1 MKSYARMQHEAAEGG
16 KRLPES
22 AGYGGAAVREP
33 PRKLARVQIECAM
46 DEPDA
51 RTDLASMG
59 LDSQKLRELRS
70 QYGHEDAGGLAR
82 LGDITPSHRK
92 RSMTR
97 CVPHLDCGATEG
109 STDGARLFCLD
120 FARGRCP
127 DGPACT
133 HRHEIRGAAT
143 TTTGSAERDHGAF
156 GRKRSLLLSA
166 WERHHG
172 KKEEGAMETGNCT
185 LHVSGLRAPPK
196 KRTELCGGAGAKSR
210 SVAGDLDAAGHWALV
225 TYAAR
230 AAAEFAKEAMTGQ
243 GLRVDG
249 GEIIQV
255 RWAKD
260 QQATSNAGG
269 YCHAPQA
276 KPVPRLPP
284 AQTARPAPAPRPAPP
299 LPPGWAAT
307 LDAASGR
314 HYYHHAASGTVQWDA
329 PAAPAEEPDALPPG
343 WARVAPVLCADGET
357 LYNRVEVRETGDEL
371 LFMCNGVPDY
381 APRKISGGVTVE
393 SDWRGLCR
401 SGRLDRNPNKIVA
414 QDYRFR
420 VPVVPGAP
428 LETPIT
434 ATPMGHYHQYPRCV
448 VGASALGLDAPDA
461 LIAALK
467 DDADLTAAPLA
478 KALAEQIARGEP
490 SKCIGVAFDGHPI
503 MGPIGVFGGEVR
515 LARPSFVGP
524 LDVSKGDPV
533 FVAGSGDLDACNG
546 ATGADGVWRYYATVR
561 LEGDDVVP
569 AFPYVIGAYRSQPAV
584 TNFPQHQ
591 RSKVAP

>member
-133 HRHEIRGAAT
+133 HRHEIPRRDDDDDGEVLNAT
-143 TTTGSAERDHGAF
+143 YGVFDGSGRCSSAPGSGTTAR
-156 GRKRSLLLSA
+156 RR
-166 WERHHG
+166 R
-172 KKEEGAMETGNCT
+172 METGNCT

-196 KRTELCGGAGAKSR
+196 RRELCGGAGAKSR
-210 SVAGDLDAAGHWALV
+210 SVAGDLDAAVRKAFGAFGEV
-225 TYAAR
+225 R
-230 AAAEFAKEAMTGQ
+230 VAKEAMAGQ
-243 GLRVDG
+243 GLSVDG

-255 RWAKD
+255 ADFDRAWA
-260 QQATSNAGG
+260 S
-269 YCHAPQA
+269 
-276 KPVPRLPP
+276 
-284 AQTARPAPAPRPAPP
+284 ARP
-299 LPPGWAAT
+299 
-307 LDAASGR
+307 LDEG
-314 HYYHHAASGTVQWDA
+314 HAASWHGLGAALVGSA
-329 PAAPAEEPDALPPG
+329 ALAAAPK
-343 WARVAPVLCADGET
+343 APVLCADGET

-381 APRKISGGVTVE
+381 APRKISGGVAVE
-393 SDWRGLCR
+393 SDWQGLCR
-401 SGRLDRNPNKIVA
+401 SGRLDRNPNKIIA

-434 ATPMGHYHQYPRCV
+434 ATPMGHYHQYPRC
-448 VGASALGLDAPDA
+448 
-461 LIAALK
+461 
-467 DDADLTAAPLA
+467 DDADLTAAPPR
-478 KALAEQIARGEP
+478 ALAEADQRRTV
-490 SKCIGVAFDGHPI
+490 KCIGVAFDGHPI

>member
-133 HRHEIRGAAT
+133 HRHEIPRRDDDDDGEVLNAT
-143 TTTGSAERDHGAF
+143 YDIF

-172 KKEEGAMETGNCT
+172 KKEEGALETGNCT

-196 KRTELCGGAGAKSR
+196 KRTELCGGAGARSR
-210 SVAGDLDAAGHWALV
+210 SVAGDLDAAVRKAFGAFGEVVETRVILDGTKGHWALV

-230 AAAEFAKEAMTGQ
+230 SAAEFAKEAMTGQ

-260 QQATSNAGG
+260 QQATSTAGG

-284 AQTARPAPAPRPAPP
+284 ARTARPAPAARPAPP

-307 LDAASGR
+307 LDAASGK

-343 WARVAPVLCADGET
+343 WARVVDEANGYAYFYHAATQRTTWDRPKAD
-357 LYNRVEVRETGDEL
+357 
-371 LFMCNGVPDY
+371 
-381 APRKISGGVTVE
+381 
-393 SDWRGLCR
+393 
-401 SGRLDRNPNKIVA
+401 
-414 QDYRFR
+414 
-420 VPVVPGAP
+420 
-428 LETPIT
+428 
-434 ATPMGHYHQYPRCV
+434 
-448 VGASALGLDAPDA
+448 
-461 LIAALK
+461 
-467 DDADLTAAPLA
+467 DDAA
-478 KALAEQIARGEP
+478 Q
-490 SKCIGVAFDGHPI
+490 
-503 MGPIGVFGGEVR
+503 GG
-515 LARPSFVGP
+515 A
-524 LDVSKGDPV
+524 
-533 FVAGSGDLDACNG
+533 
-546 ATGADGVWRYYATVR
+546 
-561 LEGDDVVP
+561 
-569 AFPYVIGAYRSQPAV
+569 
-584 TNFPQHQ
+584 
-591 RSKVAP
+591 